1 MTPNTAGRTV
11 SAMQTYTTTSGR
23 AMPKTP
29 ATAAQRVRLLLIDTG
44 VRPPE
49 FAFCVKSVATGRHLE
64 RVVVALPVGQFA
76 EAATWFAKLCKIM
89 PWVCRLTLI
98 PEFGRIEISPRGQ

>member
-1 MTPNTAGRTV
+1 VAGD
-11 SAMQTYTTTSGR
+11 AGGEGGFGG
-23 AMPKTP
+23 
-29 ATAAQRVRLLLIDTG
+29 LI
-44 VRPPE
+44 
-49 FAFCVKSVATGRHLE
+49 VKSVATGRHLE

-89 PWVCRLTLI
+89 PWTCRLTLI